1 MIHFCYRLDRLKL
14 AKKEK
19 AAAVEDSLI
28 NAAKSGALKQKVT
41 EDQLIKM
48 LEGITDQD
56 EGEGGKRKIA
66 IQRKKYADD
75 SSDDNDDDLL

>member
-1 MIHFCYRLDRLKL
+1 LDRLKL

-28 NAAKSGALKQKVT
+28 NAAKTGALKQKVS

-48 LEGITDQD
+48 LEGITSSD
-56 EGEGGKRKIA
+56 EPEGGKKKIA
-66 IQRKKYADD
+66 IQRKRYADD